1 MHNLTV
7 RVKGKVL
14 LENTNVT
21 IAAGR
26 RYGLAGPNGMGKST
40 LLRLIARRQ
49 ARLASKD
56 SSLDRAVVSP
66 PTEHSSQSMPQCWID
81 ARQRRILQP
90 EHQGALQSATRKLSP
105 LTRQCP

>member
-1 MHNLTV
+1 MFGSEIGMIIRQVHSLTV

-40 LLRLIARRQ
+40 LLRLLARRQ
-49 ARLASKD
+49 AR
-56 SSLDRAVVSP
+56 
-66 PTEHSSQSMPQCWID
+66 HM
-81 ARQRRILQP
+81 
-90 EHQGALQSATRKLSP
+90 HQHVLLLTCAQYCGPHRPKLLLPDCMDGIFS
-105 LTRQCP
+105 CD

>member
-1 MHNLTV
+1 M

-40 LLRLIARRQ
+40 LLRLLARRQ
-49 ARLASKD
+49 VRTASLALGTCACQKTGHRPLAD
-56 SSLDRAVVSP
+56 CAKG
-66 PTEHSSQSMPQCWID
+66 H
-81 ARQRRILQP
+81 RRFIVGCFCQ
-90 EHQGALQSATRKLSP
+90 HGQAAASFF
-105 LTRQCP
+105 

>member
-1 MHNLTV
+1 MHSLTV

-40 LLRLIARRQ
+40 LLRLLARRQ
-49 ARLASKD
+49 ARPYCPAPQPYRICFAP
-56 SSLDRAVVSP
+56 SLRYALHYPANNATVADCQAVLSL
-66 PTEHSSQSMPQCWID
+66 H
-81 ARQRRILQP
+81 
-90 EHQGALQSATRKLSP
+90 LQSADLYATV
-105 LTRQCP
+105 